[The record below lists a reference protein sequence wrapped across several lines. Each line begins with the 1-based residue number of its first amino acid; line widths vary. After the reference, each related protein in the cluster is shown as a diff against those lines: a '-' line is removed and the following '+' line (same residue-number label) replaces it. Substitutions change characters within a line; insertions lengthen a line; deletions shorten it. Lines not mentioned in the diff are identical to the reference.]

1 MRISIRPSSKK
12 SDSIY
17 IIKDLYLRDV
27 RGKKS
32 AGKPSGKDRTTVTV
46 ANLGKIPDLMAS
58 MNMTRD
64 EVIAWAKEEAR
75 RMTEKEKKDNERV
88 SIDYFPNLR
97 IEKDVLR
104 HFNCGYLFLQS
115 LYYELRM
122 DNVCRNISSRHDFKY
137 SLDSI
142 LSDLIYARVLE
153 PCSKRASY
161 KYCQALLEPPKYQE
175 HDVYRALSVLAEEN
189 DYIQS
194 EVYKN
199 SNFVLKRNNR
209 ILYYDC
215 TNYYFEIEED
225 DEFRKYGKSKE
236 NRPNPIVQMGLFMDG
251 NGIPLAFDL
260 FEGNQNEQPS
270 MKPLEQKII
279 RDFGIDKVIVCTD
292 GGLGSEDNRLFND
305 IEGRAFIVTQSL
317 KKLKAEEREAAMSD
331 SGWRR
336 LSDNKPVDLS
346 EIRENPEQ
354 YKDCLYYKEEPYGT
368 KKVPGQIMYVTYSP
382 KYALYQKNIR
392 SKQIERASELIKAGK
407 KKGSRNNPNDPAR
420 FVRKISVTKDGEAA
434 DKTHYSLDTEK
445 IENEAMYDG
454 YYAVCTNLV
463 EDSARAILEVS
474 EGRWEIEESFR
485 IMKTDFEAR
494 PVHLSRE
501 DRIRAHFLIC
511 YLALLIFRLLEKKLN
526 SKYTSSEIISTLR
539 KMSLMG
545 VEGYGFQP
553 SYTRTDLTDELHEKF
568 GFYTDY
574 QILKKS
580 VIRSI
585 IRQTKEH

>member
-1 MRISIRPSSKK
+1 MIFWRDKLYSQFRECLMRISIRPSSKN

-58 MNMTRD
+58 VNMSRD
-64 EVIAWAKEEAR
+64 EVIAWTKEEAK
-75 RMTEKEKKDNERV
+75 RMTENEKKDNERV
-88 SIDYFPNLR
+88 SIDYFPNLI
-97 IEKDVLR
+97 IEKDVL
-104 HFNCGYLFLQS
+104 L
-115 LYYELRM
+115 
-122 DNVCRNISSRHDFKY
+122 DNICRNISSRHDFKY

-142 LSDLIYARVLE
+142 LSDLIYARILE

-199 SNFVLKRNNR
+199 SNFILKHNNH
-209 ILYYDC
+209 ILYYVC
-215 TNYYFEIEED
+215 TNYYFEIEE

-279 RDFGIDKVIVCTD
+279 WDFGIDKVIVCTD

-331 SGWRR
+331 FGWRR

-346 EIRENPEQ
+346 EIRENPKQ

-368 KKVPGQIMYVTYSP
+368 KKVSGQIMYVTYSP
-382 KYALYQKNIR
+382 KYAFYQKNIR
-392 SKQIERASELIKAGK
+392 DKQIERAAQG
-407 KKGSRNNPNDPAR
+407 N
-420 FVRKISVTKDGEAA
+420 RKV
-434 DKTHYSLDTEK
+434 
-445 IENEAMYDG
+445 
-454 YYAVCTNLV
+454 
-463 EDSARAILEVS
+463 
-474 EGRWEIEESFR
+474 
-485 IMKTDFEAR
+485 
-494 PVHLSRE
+494 
-501 DRIRAHFLIC
+501 
-511 YLALLIFRLLEKKLN
+511 
-526 SKYTSSEIISTLR
+526 
-539 KMSLMG
+539 
-545 VEGYGFQP
+545 
-553 SYTRTDLTDELHEKF
+553 DEPH
-568 GFYTDY
+568 
-574 QILKKS
+574 
-580 VIRSI
+580 V
-585 IRQTKEH
+585 